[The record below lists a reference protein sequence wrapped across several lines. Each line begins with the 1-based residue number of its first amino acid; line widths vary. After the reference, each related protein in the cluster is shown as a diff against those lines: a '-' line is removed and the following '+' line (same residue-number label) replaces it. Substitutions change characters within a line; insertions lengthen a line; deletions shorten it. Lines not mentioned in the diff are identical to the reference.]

1 MPGIKYNLI
10 TREIEMKGSESFI
23 ESNFNK
29 IQDLM
34 IETFGVKKKMTLKK
48 AKENREPISVE
59 EAKEFQTSVEITGHD
74 LSDASQISMA
84 TKSASSEDF
93 LKSSVNRP
101 PLRKYI
107 RQVGMPGHQK
117 IMVEVV
123 EQKQQ
128 EISISSLREKF
139 GLSESKLGGILRDAE
154 KFGKVKKVMDGS
166 YVWSQE

>member
-1 MPGIKYNLI
+1 MPSIKYNLL

-34 IETFGVKKKMTLKK
+34 IETFGEKKKMTLRS
-48 AKENREPISVE
+48 AKENQEPISVA
-59 EAKEFQTSVEITGHD
+59 EAKEFQTNVETKGHD
-74 LSDASQISMA
+74 LSEASQIS
-84 TKSASSEDF
+84 TASMFVIPGMSHE
-93 LKSSVNRP
+93 LKVNRP

-123 EQKQQ
+123 EQKQK
-128 EISISSLREKF
+128 EISIESLREKF

-154 KFGKVKKVMDGS
+154 KYGKVKRVPDGS